1 MSATRVGLDA
11 GSRLAKVA
19 VDRGAGADTASSVF
33 ASRPGLPSG
42 PLAQA
47 IAIGRGGTPTS
58 ATTGPGSTI
67 PAGRGDVEPCLA
79 VPDCWLDGSV
89 AGGRN
94 LEALRRAATEDLGL
108 TRVGWAGQLAAVTAL
123 AATDRAQSRT
133 SPRPTPPAGPGARR
147 AFAAG
152 RYLACDVGARG
163 VRVACCEATATGI
176 RQLAVHDAPDGGE
189 RDFDASIRTAIG
201 GADDPGLAEWY
212 KEALGQD
219 RRARLIFQR
228 AKDDPHY
235 LAARVYALLGAD
247 DGYELTAAQA
257 AACFTATAD
266 RIRAGVAAVLGGVV
280 PDAVTLSGGL
290 AWFPLAA
297 DVLAEAAGMAPTVM
311 GLDAAARGALLLAD
325 DQAGLGGRAVPS
337 ASLPMHQVRDGLLKD
352 VSVPLPLTTSS
363 GRGDEPVDLAGAELA
378 LDVGA
383 RRLLVPLPGLAEGR
397 YRAAVSPSW
406 SGTGALVLRADRLA
420 EPAPGWPRPAADA
433 NADPIVVAIEPLER
447 LGGVQ

>member
-1 MSATRVGLDA
+1 MSAARVGLDA
-11 GSRLAKVA
+11 GSQLVKVA
-19 VDRGAGADTASSVF
+19 VDRGTGADVASSLLV
-33 ASRPGLPSG
+33 AQPGRPSG

-47 IAIGRGGTPTS
+47 VAIGRGGTPMPV
-58 ATTGPGSTI
+58 TTGPGSTI
-67 PAGRGDVEPCLA
+67 PAGRRDVEPCLA

-123 AATDRAQSRT
+123 AAADRAQPGT
-133 SPRPTPPAGPGARR
+133 SPPMPSAGPGARR
-147 AFAAG
+147 TFAAG
-152 RYLACDVGARG
+152 RYLACDVGALG
-163 VRVACCEATATGI
+163 VRVACCEVTPTGI
-176 RQLAVHDAPDGGE
+176 RQLAVHDAPGGGE

-212 KEALGQD
+212 KEALGQG
-219 RRARLIFQR
+219 RRARLVFER

-257 AACFTATAD
+257 AACFSATAD

-325 DQAGLGGRAVPS
+325 DQAGLGGRAAPAV
-337 ASLPMHQVRDGLLKD
+337 SLPMHQVRDGLLEE
-352 VSVPLPLTTSS
+352 VSVPLPLTTSFGS
-363 GRGDEPVDLAGAELA
+363 GDEPIDLAGPELT

-383 RRLLVPLPGLAEGR
+383 RRLQLPLPRLAEGP
-397 YRAAVSPSW
+397 YLAAVSPSW
-406 SGTGALVLRADRLA
+406 SGTAALVLRADRLA
-420 EPAPGWPRPAADA
+420 QSAPGWPAPAAHAD
-433 NADPIVVAIEPLER
+433 ADPIVVAIEPLED
-447 LGGVQ
+447 LGGAQ